1 MGGFTYLGVL
11 LLIAFMGAA
20 LGAVGEVWRTVQLRE
35 AERDLRFIGNEFRH
49 AIGRYYES
57 TPGQPKK
64 YPRQLDDL
72 LEDDRYPSIRR
83 YLRRVY
89 RDPITNRPEWGLIAA
104 PDGGIAG
111 VHSLSTAEPFAFFT
125 AGTAPT
131 EAGSS
136 GKVEKEGE
144 PQEEEKKPR
153 YADWT
158 FVYTPPAPPS
168 PRTPVP
174 PPGAA
179 RPPPGVPR

>member
-64 YPRQLDDL
+64 FPRQLDDL

-89 RDPITNRPEWGLIAA
+89 RDPITGRREWGLVAA

-111 VHSLSTAEPFAFFT
+111 VHSLSTDEPFGFFT
-125 AGTAPT
+125 AGTAPS
-131 EAGSS
+131 EAGST
-136 GKVEKEGE
+136 GKMTQDGE
-144 PQEEEKKPR
+144 PQKEDKKAR
-153 YADWT
+153 YSDWT

-168 PRTPVP
+168 RPAVP

-179 RPPPGVPR
+179 RPSPGVPR